1 MVFHTLRTHSLCHW
15 TFTHRTLGR
24 DRSLLPTMNI
34 PWPPAEDGKRAHLCL
49 CLAVLTAAASIA
61 LADAAESDRVAALA
75 AGGAFLLAVGS
86 CLRLLRLDPLSPTM
100 VYLYV
105 FGVFHL
111 GLVVPWAVGLH
122 SEHLPDWMIEHRLAP
137 ALTLVAIA
145 VMAYQAGASV
155 AMWKWPNPRQLRKP
169 VRYHNLILYD
179 CGLVILLAGCLMF
192 VWGVRSL
199 GFTRLLEATY
209 FETYRL
215 TNWYDPRFFVT
226 SLYVVPIGLYLV
238 AAAAPQRCVRW
249 VLCLLTAWSGVIFF
263 LGFRGFALIPALTV
277 LVVLNKRDFRL
288 SNRVYVLALFAVLV
302 AIPAVTVMRASPVSE
317 RSISEVFRSARPLA
331 ALKEMGASLRP
342 LVHTLHYMETES
354 HRWGK
359 TYWRGLISVLP
370 NLSSEWE
377 GRSYEP
383 LEELPPSHWVTKQA
397 SPWTY
402 ERYGGL
408 GFSTVAEPYM
418 NFGTPGV
425 VIYFLLLPVFLIW
438 ADRFDAARPTRLAM
452 WAVLF
457 GPLLWTTRNSF
468 DNFFRPA
475 IIGLGCVLAA
485 RLAVNSLTAIGRF
498 PTAPTHVEGQR

>member
-1 MVFHTLRTHSLCHW
+1 
-15 TFTHRTLGR
+15 
-24 DRSLLPTMNI
+24 MNI
-34 PWPPAEDGKRAHLCL
+34 PWRLAEDGRRAPLCL
-49 CLAVLTAAASIA
+49 CLAVLMAAASIA

-137 ALTLVAIA
+137 ALTLVTIS
-145 VMAYQAGASV
+145 VMAYQAGTSV
-155 AMWKWPNPRQLRKP
+155 AMWKWPNPPRLRKP

-277 LVVLNKRDFRL
+277 LVVLNKRGFRL
-288 SNRVYVLALFAVLV
+288 SNKVYVLALFAVLV

-377 GRSYEP
+377 GRSYVP

-418 NFGTPGV
+418 NFGTSGV
-425 VIYFLLLPVFLIW
+425 VIYFLLLPVLLIW

-475 IIGLGCVLAA
+475 IIGLGCVLLA
-485 RLAVNSLTAIGRF
+485 RLAANSIGVIGRF
-498 PTAPTHVEGQR
+498 PHRAPTQVEGQP